1 MINNKLSLILFLFL
15 FLYLILAKESKTM
28 EVKLQPIGSDRYNIS
43 ITENS
48 DANNL
53 KEEFKIE
60 VNKTCG
66 TRFEIESIELSEIN
80 QNGYKRQIL
89 QGSFKCYVNSQM

>member
-1 MINNKLSLILFLFL
+1 MINNKLLLIFFFPPCLLF
-15 FLYLILAKESKTM
+15 AEESNTL
-28 EVKLQPIGSDRYNIS
+28 EVNLQPLGSDRYNIL

-48 DANNL
+48 DSDDL
-53 KEEFKIE
+53 VEEFKKE

-66 TRFEIESIELSEIN
+66 TRFEIESIEIN
-80 QNGYKRQIL
+80 QNRYKRQVL

>member
-1 MINNKLSLILFLFL
+1 MKKPLLILFLFPCLL
-15 FLYLILAKESKTM
+15 FAKESNAL
-28 EVKLQPIGSDRYNIS
+28 EVNLQPLGSDRYNIS
-43 ITENS
+43 ITENNNS
-48 DANNL
+48 NNL
-53 KEEFKIE
+53 RKELKKV

-80 QNGYKRQIL
+80 QNRYKGQIL

>member
-1 MINNKLSLILFLFL
+1 MKKLLLILFLFPCL
-15 FLYLILAKESKTM
+15 LLTKESNSL
-28 EVKLQPIGSDRYNIS
+28 EVKLQPLGSDRYNIS

-48 DANNL
+48 NSNNL
-53 KEEFKIE
+53 RKELKKV

-66 TRFEIESIELSEIN
+66 TRFEIESIKLNEIN
-80 QNGYKRQIL
+80 QNRYKKQIL